1 MGTTGEL
8 ELLGLLLCRRQRE
21 GGGRWWGKGE
31 VLEGGRGRRW
41 QEGAGEEEEE
51 RDRNKKDKTNM
62 KASGP
67 ALGDSGVLSPNG
79 PSTQAAGEPCW

>member
-1 MGTTGEL
+1 MGTTGKL

-21 GGGRWWGKGE
+21 GGGRWLGRGE

-41 QEGAGEEEEE
+41 QEGAGEEERE
-51 RDRNKKDKTNM
+51 RNKDKTNM

-67 ALGDSGVLSPNG
+67 ALGDSGVLSPTG
-79 PSTQAAGEPCW
+79 PSTQAAGEPCS